1 MPLTLG
7 TGLAC
12 FFAQTS
18 SARAEI
24 LRSSTIPEFKL
35 LMLLGG
41 GLIVLA
47 SLVRWLYPLGGMVA
61 PKSMQV
67 ELWIS
72 PPEIAEQVAGREPR
86 KSLTSAAFAGNK
98 S

>member
-1 MPLTLG
+1 MPMTLG

-12 FFAQTS
+12 FL
-18 SARAEI
+18 ARTNGASVDI

-35 LMLLGG
+35 LVLLGG

-47 SLVRWLYPLGGMVA
+47 SLVRRLYPLGGMAA

-72 PPEIAEQVAGREPR
+72 PPEITDQVSAGDTR
-86 KSLTSAAFAGNK
+86 
-98 S
+98 